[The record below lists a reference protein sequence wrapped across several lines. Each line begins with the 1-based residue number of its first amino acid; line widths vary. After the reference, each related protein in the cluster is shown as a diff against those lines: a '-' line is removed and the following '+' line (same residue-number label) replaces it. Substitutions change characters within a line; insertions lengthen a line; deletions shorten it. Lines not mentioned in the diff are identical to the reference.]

1 MDSIITSDWT
11 DASARRTLPR
21 MKNMIVIEAD
31 RRAASWSASAAA
43 ERPGA
48 TGAERPVPTCE
59 CPEYCLLDH
68 SN

>member
-1 MDSIITSDWT
+1 MASIITSDWT

-21 MKNMIVIEAD
+21 MNNTIVIEAD
-31 RRAASWSASAAA
+31 RRPAFRSPAAPA

-48 TGAERPVPTCE
+48 TGAERPAPTCE

>member
-1 MDSIITSDWT
+1 MPNIIMSDWT
-11 DASARRTLPR
+11 DTSARRTLPR
-21 MKNMIVIEAD
+21 MNNTIVIEAD
-31 RRAASWSASAAA
+31 RRPAFRSAAAPA

-48 TGAERPVPTCE
+48 PGAERPAPTCE